1 MHTHNGD
8 PLSLFANLVPVHVHN
23 LQTYDN
29 LVSMHIIIYKE
40 IKSFLFS
47 SIFYLYTLLRQ
58 QLNIVKC
65 IVQQLRISAPIS
77 APISAL
83 HAVISH
89 RQTGQIQR

>member
-1 MHTHNGD
+1 MNRWKYAI
-8 PLSLFANLVPVHVHN
+8 SAYFR
-23 LQTYDN
+23 
-29 LVSMHIIIYKE
+29 
-40 IKSFLFS
+40 SFLNVYVAGNIN
-47 SIFYLYTLLRQ
+47 IFVVTLRQ

-65 IVQQLRISAPIS
+65 IVQQLHVSATIS

>member
-1 MHTHNGD
+1 MFCMIFTDMNKWKYAT
-8 PLSLFANLVPVHVHN
+8 SACFR
-23 LQTYDN
+23 
-29 LVSMHIIIYKE
+29 
-40 IKSFLFS
+40 SFLNVYVAGNIN
-47 SIFYLYTLLRQ
+47 IFVVTLRQ

-65 IVQQLRISAPIS
+65 IVQQLRISATIS

>member
-1 MHTHNGD
+1 MNRGKYAISACFH
-8 PLSLFANLVPVHVHN
+8 
-23 LQTYDN
+23 
-29 LVSMHIIIYKE
+29 
-40 IKSFLFS
+40 SFLNVYVAGNIN
-47 SIFYLYTLLRQ
+47 IFVVTLCQ

-83 HAVISH
+83 HDVISY